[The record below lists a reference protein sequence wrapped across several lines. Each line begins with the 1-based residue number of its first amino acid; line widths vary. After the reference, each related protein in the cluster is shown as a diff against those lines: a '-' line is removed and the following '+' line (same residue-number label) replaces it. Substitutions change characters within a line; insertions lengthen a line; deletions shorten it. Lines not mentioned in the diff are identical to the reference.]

1 MLGINFNRE
10 QLNRLSEIFSN
21 LGLLIVA
28 AMVIPVF
35 SRDGNITLTMFL
47 SGTILFIVCGVE
59 SLILIGGGHN
69 EWTSDVI
76 FNRSY

>member
-1 MLGINFNRE
+1 MFGINFNE
-10 QLNRLSEIFSN
+10 KQLNRLSEIFSN

-35 SRDGNITLTMFL
+35 SRDGNITLSMFL

-59 SLILIGGGHN
+59 SLILIGGGQN
-69 EWTSDVI
+69 E
-76 FNRSY
+76 